1 MDRSDSLFTVLK
13 VVELNFSVDNS
24 LKIPTCSVFKSTVS
38 PMDSNDFFRSEQLC
52 TTIEPKCGS
61 CRCGR
66 CPIPGSRYSFREEVE
81 LKLIDDNLHYDNEAG
96 KWIASYPYLF
106 PKESLLGTKDVALR
120 SMVTTERMLLK
131 NKDWGST
138 YQARVVPKDEFDGY
152 SGHVNFLPH
161 LAVSNPRSASTP
173 VRICF
178 DASRSQGGGP
188 GFNKVLAKGPDRFL
202 NNLAGVI
209 LRFRNGV
216 EAAKGDVSKMYNA
229 VGLAPEDCFIQC
241 FLWRDLDV
249 SADPLVYQVVVNN
262 IGVKPAGCIATLALY
277 KSADHFQEKYPATRR
292 QLKDNSY
299 VDDLGLTGKNRSE
312 LKKRTQEA
320 DEILA
325 HANMKIR
332 SW

>member
-1 MDRSDSLFTVLK
+1 M
-13 VVELNFSVDNS
+13 ELNSSMDNS
-24 LKIPTCSVFKSTVS
+24 LKILTCSAFKSTVS

-81 LKLIDDNLHYDNEAG
+81 LKLIDENLHYDHETG

-106 PKESLLGTKDVALR
+106 PKESLMGTKTVALR
-120 SMVTTERMLLK
+120 SMITTEKLLLK

-138 YQARVVPKDEFDGY
+138 YQAQIQDMLDRGVARVVPKEEFDGY

-188 GFNKVLAKGPDRFL
+188 GLNKILAKGPDRFL

-249 SADPLVYQVVVNN
+249 STDPLVYQVVVNN
-262 IGVKPAGCIATLALY
+262 IGVKPAVSLHWPCIRLLIIFKISTQLRRNSSRITL
-277 KSADHFQEKYPATRR
+277 TWM
-292 QLKDNSY
+292 
-299 VDDLGLTGKNRSE
+299 T
-312 LKKRTQEA
+312 
-320 DEILA
+320 
-325 HANMKIR
+325 
-332 SW
+332 